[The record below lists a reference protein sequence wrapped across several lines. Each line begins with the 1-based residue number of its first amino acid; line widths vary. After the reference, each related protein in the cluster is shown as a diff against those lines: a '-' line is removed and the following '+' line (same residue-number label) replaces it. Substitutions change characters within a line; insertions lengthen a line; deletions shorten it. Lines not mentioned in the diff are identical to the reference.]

1 MTRRKLRSC
10 SKCGVRHGPPIGN
23 RCKRSE
29 EEFQRL
35 SEEMGETP
43 ETGIRDDAIPDE
55 KGDEED
61 KLEAAGTTNQNTVK
75 GMDYDSPR
83 EVDLTMEDDLASFTE
98 FRRRK
103 ERERRGIIENDSAGS
118 TSRGQEDG
126 GKPSVAKEGG
136 GQSGYYYQ
144 VPWDCLPPHLR
155 ERHPPV
161 FRGDPP
167 TGAVPR
173 TGTIPQRSDPGQ
185 AVRTDTSSD
194 DRPNNLEG
202 VMELMMESQRE
213 QMKIQAEILQSL
225 KATNTKKQTG
235 QAHGVAA
242 TKAESSSSDSE
253 GETEEWKTGFGDKL
267 WKNVNGKRSKNPFT
281 QSTYLNKTEPVDSFE
296 RVMIV
301 IFKTLRQLLDANGEV
316 RGVVRHGL

>member
-118 TSRGQEDG
+118 TSRFL
-126 GKPSVAKEGG
+126 
-136 GQSGYYYQ
+136 
-144 VPWDCLPPHLR
+144 CPPL
-155 ERHPPV
+155 
-161 FRGDPP
+161 
-167 TGAVPR
+167 
-173 TGTIPQRSDPGQ
+173 
-185 AVRTDTSSD
+185 TS
-194 DRPNNLEG
+194 
-202 VMELMMESQRE
+202 
-213 QMKIQAEILQSL
+213 IYIL
-225 KATNTKKQTG
+225 K
-235 QAHGVAA
+235 
-242 TKAESSSSDSE
+242 
-253 GETEEWKTGFGDKL
+253 
-267 WKNVNGKRSKNPFT
+267 
-281 QSTYLNKTEPVDSFE
+281 YLNNSHFLLSIFLVNQFATL
-296 RVMIV
+296 IV
-301 IFKTLRQLLDANGEV
+301 R
-316 RGVVRHGL
+316 